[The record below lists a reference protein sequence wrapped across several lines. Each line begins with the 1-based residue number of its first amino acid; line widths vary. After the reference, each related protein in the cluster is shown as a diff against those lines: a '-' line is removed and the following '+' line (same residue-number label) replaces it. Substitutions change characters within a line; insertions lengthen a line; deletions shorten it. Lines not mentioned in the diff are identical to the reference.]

1 MSSLEFCEKLLDQN
15 NILIFPGS
23 QYGLSGEG
31 FVRMSFLISL
41 DKLEIALNKF
51 ISFYNNNV

>member
-1 MSSLEFCEKLLDQN
+1 
-15 NILIFPGS
+15 GS
-23 QYGLSGEG
+23 QYGSSGEG